1 MFPIFAC
8 IFQSCLCNC
17 LPQFLTQCES
27 NCVFYSLLCISTS
40 VYLTLLSSI
49 FKDLSVS
56 LALQPNVQLSVF
68 VERLL
73 YLSLLDPSVLSNSLL
88 YLPLIPIQFTLIV
101 CFSVFIPVWSSFLS
115 FSVPAESPAV
125 WPAKKLLNVY
135 QSCPKM
141 IALEKW

>member
-56 LALQPNVQLSVF
+56 LALQPNVQLPVF

-101 CFSVFIPVWSSFLS
+101 CFSVLFPSGPHFFRFLS
-115 FSVPAESPAV
+115 QLSLQQCDQQKSRQMSIKVAQ
-125 WPAKKLLNVY
+125 K
-135 QSCPKM
+135 
-141 IALEKW
+141 